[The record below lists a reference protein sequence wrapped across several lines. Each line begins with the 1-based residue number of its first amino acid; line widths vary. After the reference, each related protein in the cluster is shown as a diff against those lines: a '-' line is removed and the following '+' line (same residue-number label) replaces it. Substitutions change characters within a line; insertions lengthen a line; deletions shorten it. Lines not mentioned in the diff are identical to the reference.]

1 MGTKNNPGV
10 FDAYDKAEPDEP
22 LFVLIGRDET
32 AADFVELWAD
42 IHGANP
48 IGAVQVFSRL
58 LNKLKYIDVNRPK
71 IMEAYRCSEEMKA
84 YYTKR
89 GFD

>member
-10 FDAYDKAEPDEP
+10 FDCYNKIEDDEP
-22 LFVLIGRDET
+22 FFVLRSNDET

-48 IGAVQVFSRL
+48 LGAVKTFARL
-58 LNKLKYIDVNRPK
+58 LDQLKFVNVNRPK
-71 IMEAYRCSEEMKA
+71 IMEAYNNAEEMRKW
-84 YYTKR
+84 KN
-89 GFD
+89 G